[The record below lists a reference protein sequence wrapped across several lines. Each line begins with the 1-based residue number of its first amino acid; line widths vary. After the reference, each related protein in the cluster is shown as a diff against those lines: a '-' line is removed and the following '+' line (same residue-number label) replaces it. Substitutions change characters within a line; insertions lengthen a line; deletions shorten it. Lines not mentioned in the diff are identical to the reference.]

1 MRHPSDNSFSERR
14 KSADNAK
21 RKLLAKFASAPK
33 PTDPEMQERL
43 VAREAIALARAAR
56 RAERDAVKAAENDR
70 LLMEAAA
77 IAEAAQAYEKV
88 EAEARQA
95 EVNNR
100 VARVVADEA
109 ARKAERDRRY
119 AARKARRA

>member
-1 MRHPSDNSFSERR
+1 MRHPNDNSFAERR
-14 KSADNAK
+14 KTAESA
-21 RKLLAKFASAPK
+21 RRQLLVKFASAPK

-43 VAREAIALARAAR
+43 AAREAIASARAVR
-56 RAERDAVKAAENDR
+56 RADRDALKAAENHR

-77 IAEAAQAYEKV
+77 MAEAAHAHEKA

-95 EVNNR
+95 EVSNR
-100 VARVVADEA
+100 IARVVADEA
-109 ARKAERDRRY
+109 TRKAERDRRY